1 MVSYLPH
8 QYHGNSNFFLAQ
20 DEIDFVSCFETSLK
34 TVSWPWILAKF
45 KGVFILNFSW
55 RISFKG
61 MISLFI
67 SNLHVKLL
75 QFSTDMMIIRTWR
88 STCTTIFLKVTR
100 LRAQQIFIWI
110 KLSSRVFTASKVS
123 YWWWGNFR
131 FWSIIAFL
139 HFLSIH
145 PKLKNI

>member
-110 KLSSRVFTASKVS
+110 KLSSHVFTASKVS
-123 YWWWGNFR
+123 HWWWRNFR
-131 FWSIIAFL
+131 FCSIIAFL
-139 HFLSIH
+139 QFLSIH